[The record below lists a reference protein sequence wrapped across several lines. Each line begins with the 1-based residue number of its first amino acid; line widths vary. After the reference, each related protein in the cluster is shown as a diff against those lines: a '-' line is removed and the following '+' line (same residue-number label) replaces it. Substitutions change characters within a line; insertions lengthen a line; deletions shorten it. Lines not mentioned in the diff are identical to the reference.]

1 MLRLGPVKLYADD
14 VIEPHTALMLE
25 DYANRPGVRGR
36 PSYPGRA
43 LLDVITELDRMGF
56 QTHTRHRRC
65 RHPGST
71 RRLRPVDPV
80 RATRTRPG
88 AACLYGARGAGLAS
102 RARPR
107 SHATDM
113 QADLVLWFD
122 DDLDSHEHAPSE
134 LLDQRADV
142 TIVNGTVAFS
152 TGAVVTA
159 AGHQLGQDPVNAGT
173 AQKNV
178 HCH

>member
-1 MLRLGPVKLYADD
+1 
-14 VIEPHTALMLE
+14 
-25 DYANRPGVRGR
+25 
-36 PSYPGRA
+36 
-43 LLDVITELDRMGF
+43 
-56 QTHTRHRRC
+56 
-65 RHPGST
+65 
-71 RRLRPVDPV
+71 
-80 RATRTRPG
+80 
-88 AACLYGARGAGLAS
+88 
-102 RARPR
+102 
-107 SHATDM
+107 M